1 MISINQ
7 YLKLIADFFT
17 SHNQINTVS
26 TGNEFNFNA
35 ESNIVYPVAHIEY
48 VTQNIQ
54 DKNVVHQFE
63 ITLADLFDP
72 NVPNA
77 EIGIWSDMNL
87 IADDMVTYFANQYQ
101 YDVDYEI
108 NENVNIQKFSNG
120 NVDRVAGCV
129 FVVSFNQFREANSCI
144 IPTDDNIDTAL
155 TLFDVQFTPEFQ

>member
-1 MISINQ
+1 MITINQ
-7 YLKLIADFFT
+7 YLKLIEDFFK

-26 TGNEFNFNA
+26 TGDEFNFNA
-35 ESNIVYPVAHIEY
+35 DSYIEYPVAHIEY

-72 NVPNA
+72 NIKNA
-77 EIGIWSDMNL
+77 EITIWSDMNL
-87 IADDMVTYFANQYQ
+87 IADDMVTYFGNQ
-101 YDVDYEI
+101 YDVDYTI

-129 FVVSFNQFREANSCI
+129 FVVSFSQFREANACI
-144 IPTDDNIDTAL
+144 IPTEENIDNSIGS
-155 TLFDVQFTPEFQ
+155 FDPEFTSEFQ